1 MGIREFLG
9 QAYDTV
15 NRNWPHAGRP
25 EDRTLITQFS
35 ALYAGHVLEGE
46 GIGFNGTPHDD
57 RWYSN
62 DRLAEAFGIA
72 KDSAIL
78 MDKLGYDVLWMA
90 EHHFQREGYECI
102 PNLLI
107 LSQYLCRFT
116 KNLKFGCGF
125 NILPMWHPIRLAED
139 FAMVDILTGGRV
151 IFGIGRGYH
160 TREIESFGA
169 PLLDPDANREL
180 FEEQYEIIMKAFNE
194 ESFSHKGKHYTIPP
208 EVPYRGYTL
217 KDITVVPRPVN
228 PVETWQP
235 VVSGSDR
242 GMDFMAKHGIK
253 GLILGT
259 HADYVDEYMHKFQE
273 ANARY
278 GRDLPLGGNLGL
290 GLWAYLDDTTAKAE
304 KALEPLFEEHV
315 KFAAP
320 LGMLR
325 YTDEQMKEVGP
336 GGVARHIAAG
346 VDFRETLDKKAWF
359 AGDSESTISYLREIE
374 AKYPGVEQ
382 VMIGFPM
389 GETKAQFKDQITRFA
404 KEVIPTFKAQKVSV

>member
-1 MGIREFLG
+1 LGIREFLG